1 VIGGLT
7 NAKLSRWSIKYYN
20 DTANAVDQALK
31 DARKAGGGLGEYY
44 TGSKNRQFL
53 APARSCSSYSP
64 YDPTATFAAVTS
76 SKPSSSTQIKR
87 KRCITT
93 IFTQMNRRQE

>member
-44 TGSKNRQFL
+44 TGEQE
-53 APARSCSSYSP
+53 PTISY
-64 YDPTATFAAVTS
+64 TC
-76 SKPSSSTQIKR
+76 KELQ
-87 KRCITT
+87 
-93 IFTQMNRRQE
+93 QL